1 MNLLALVDCDNFYAS
16 CERLF
21 RPDLRKKPIVVLS
34 NNDGCVIARSKEAKA
49 MGIKMGVPWFQIK
62 KAYLANGGQVFS
74 SNFALYGD
82 LSNRVMHVLEGMV
95 NNIEVYSIDEAFLD
109 LRHIQNSN
117 HAYEFGIHCR
127 NIVDQWVGIPVRI
140 GIGPTKTLAKI
151 ASHVAKKKIG
161 GTGVFC
167 LHESLQIEHVLKHLP
182 INEIWGIGRNLSRQ
196 LNDLSVY
203 SSYDL
208 MKMDT
213 RLIRSKFSVVLE
225 RTVRELRGEQCLA
238 VQNDREPKK
247 QIIVSRSFRERTGDF
262 DQLKPLISNFAV
274 RAGEKL
280 RHEGQKCSQVSV
292 LIATSPFSKQAQY
305 RGFHSI
311 QFSNPVNDTRSIL
324 AGANQALQD
333 CFRQGYAYA
342 KAGVLLSQFSHSSV
356 IQRSLFDDLHKSFY
370 QKQNEDLMRCI
381 DSMNA
386 EGVQVYYASQC
397 PGQVLPMNKKM
408 MSPKYTTSWLE
419 LPTAK

>member
-49 MGIKMGVPWFQIK
+49 MGIKMGIPWFQIK

-213 RLIRSKFSVVLE
+213 RLVRSKFSVVLE

-262 DQLKPLISNFAV
+262 NQLKPLISNFAV

>member
-49 MGIKMGVPWFQIK
+49 MGIKMGIPWFQIK

-182 INEIWGIGRNLSRQ
+182 INEIWGIGRNLSRR

-203 SSYDL
+203 SSYEL

-247 QIIVSRSFRERTGDF
+247 QIIVSRSFRERTSDF

>member
-62 KAYLANGGQVFS
+62 KAYLANGGKVFS

-182 INEIWGIGRNLSRQ
+182 INEIWGIGRNLSRR

>member
-1 MNLLALVDCDNFYAS
+1 MKLIALVDCDNFYAS

-34 NNDGCVIARSKEAKA
+34 NNDGCVIARSREAKA

-82 LSNRVMHVLEGMV
+82 LSKRVMHVLEGMV
-95 NNIEVYSIDEAFLD
+95 NNIEIYSIDEAFLD
-109 LRHIQNSN
+109 LQYIQNSN
-117 HAYEFGIHCR
+117 HAYEFGVHCR
-127 NIVDQWVGIPVRI
+127 NMVDQWVGIPVRV

-167 LHESLQIEHVLKHLP
+167 LHESLQIEHILKHLP
-182 INEIWGIGRNLSRQ
+182 INEIWGIGRNLSRR

-262 DQLKPLISNFAV
+262 NQLKPLISNFAV

-356 IQRSLFDDLHKSFY
+356 IQRSLFDDLHKSFD

>member
-182 INEIWGIGRNLSRQ
+182 INEIWGIGRNLSRR
-196 LNDLSVY
+196 LNDLSIY

-262 DQLKPLISNFAV
+262 NQLKPLISNFAV

-356 IQRSLFDDLHKSFY
+356 IQRSLFNDLHQSFD

-381 DSMNA
+381 DLMNA
-386 EGVQVYYASQC
+386 KGVQVYYASQC
-397 PGQVLPMNKKM
+397 PGQALPMNKKM

>member
-62 KAYLANGGQVFS
+62 KAYLAKGGQVFS

-182 INEIWGIGRNLSRQ
+182 INEIWGIGRNLSRR

-342 KAGVLLSQFSHSSV
+342 KAGVLLNQFSHSSV
-356 IQRSLFDDLHKSFY
+356 IQRSLFNDLHQSFY

-381 DSMNA
+381 DLMNA

-397 PGQVLPMNKKM
+397 PGQALPMNKKM

>member
-182 INEIWGIGRNLSRQ
+182 INEIWGIGRNLSRR
-196 LNDLSVY
+196 LNDLNIY

-262 DQLKPLISNFAV
+262 NQLKPLISNFAV

>member
-182 INEIWGIGRNLSRQ
+182 INEIWGIGRNLSRR
-196 LNDLSVY
+196 LNDLSIY
-203 SSYDL
+203 SSYEL

>member
-182 INEIWGIGRNLSRQ
+182 INEIWGIGRNLSRR

-262 DQLKPLISNFAV
+262 NQLKPLISNFAV

-356 IQRSLFDDLHKSFY
+356 IQRSLFDDLHKSFD

-386 EGVQVYYASQC
+386 EGVQVYYASQL
-397 PGQVLPMNKKM
+397 PGQALPMNKKM

>member
-182 INEIWGIGRNLSRQ
+182 INEIWGIGRNLSRR

-370 QKQNEDLMRCI
+370 QKKNEDLMRCI

>member
-49 MGIKMGVPWFQIK
+49 MGIKMGIPWFQIK

-182 INEIWGIGRNLSRQ
+182 INEIWGIGRNLSRR

-247 QIIVSRSFRERTGDF
+247 QIIVSRSFRERTSDF

>member
-182 INEIWGIGRNLSRQ
+182 INEIWGIGRNLSRR

-203 SSYDL
+203 SSYEL

-262 DQLKPLISNFAV
+262 NQLKPLISNFAV

>member
-182 INEIWGIGRNLSRQ
+182 INEIWGIGRNLSRR

-247 QIIVSRSFRERTGDF
+247 QIIVSRSFRERTSDF

-408 MSPKYTTSWLE
+408 MSPKYTTNWLE

>member
-182 INEIWGIGRNLSRQ
+182 INEIWGIGRNLSRR

-213 RLIRSKFSVVLE
+213 RFIRSKFSVVLE

>member
-182 INEIWGIGRNLSRQ
+182 INEIWGIGRNLSRR

-262 DQLKPLISNFAV
+262 NQLKPLISNFAV

-342 KAGVLLSQFSHSSV
+342 KAGVLLNQFSHSSV
-356 IQRSLFDDLHKSFY
+356 IQRSLFNDLHQSFY

-381 DSMNA
+381 DLMNA

-397 PGQVLPMNKKM
+397 PGQALPMNKKM

>member
-182 INEIWGIGRNLSRQ
+182 INEIWGIGRNLSRR

-213 RLIRSKFSVVLE
+213 RLIRSKFSIVLE

-262 DQLKPLISNFAV
+262 NQLKPLISNFAV

-356 IQRSLFDDLHKSFY
+356 MQRSLFDDLHKSFD

-386 EGVQVYYASQC
+386 EGLQVYYASQC
-397 PGQVLPMNKKM
+397 PGQALPMNKKM

>member
-1 MNLLALVDCDNFYAS
+1 MKLIALVDCDNFYAS

-34 NNDGCVIARSKEAKA
+34 NNDGCVIARSREAKA

-62 KAYLANGGQVFS
+62 KAYLANDGQVFS

-82 LSNRVMHVLEGMV
+82 LSKRVMHVLEGMV
-95 NNIEVYSIDEAFLD
+95 NNIEIYSIDEAFLD
-109 LRHIQNSN
+109 LQYIQNSN
-117 HAYEFGIHCR
+117 HAYEFGVHCR
-127 NIVDQWVGIPVRI
+127 NMVDQWVGIPVRV

-167 LHESLQIEHVLKHLP
+167 LHESLQIEHILKHLP
-182 INEIWGIGRNLSRQ
+182 INEIWGIGRNLSRR
-196 LNDLSVY
+196 LNDLNIY

-262 DQLKPLISNFAV
+262 NQLKPLISNFAV

-356 IQRSLFDDLHKSFY
+356 MQRSLFDDLHKSFD

-397 PGQVLPMNKKM
+397 PGQALPMNKKM

>member
-167 LHESLQIEHVLKHLP
+167 LHESLQIEHILKHLP
-182 INEIWGIGRNLSRQ
+182 INEIWGIGRNLSRR
-196 LNDLSVY
+196 LNDLSIY

-262 DQLKPLISNFAV
+262 NQLKPLISNFAV

-342 KAGVLLSQFSHSSV
+342 KAGVLLNQFSHSSV
-356 IQRSLFDDLHKSFY
+356 IQRSLFNDLHQSFY

-381 DSMNA
+381 DLMNA

-397 PGQVLPMNKKM
+397 PGQALPMNKKM

>member
-182 INEIWGIGRNLSRQ
+182 INEIWGIGRNLSRL

-203 SSYDL
+203 SSYEL

-397 PGQVLPMNKKM
+397 PGQVLPMSKKM

>member
-182 INEIWGIGRNLSRQ
+182 INEIWGIGRNLSRR

-292 LIATSPFSKQAQY
+292 LIATSPFSNQAQY

-356 IQRSLFDDLHKSFY
+356 MQRSLFDDLHKSFD

-386 EGVQVYYASQC
+386 EGLQVYYASQC
-397 PGQVLPMNKKM
+397 PGQTLPMNKKM

>member
-182 INEIWGIGRNLSRQ
+182 INEIWGIGRNLSRR
-196 LNDLSVY
+196 LNDLSIY

-356 IQRSLFDDLHKSFY
+356 IQRSLFDDLHKSFN

-397 PGQVLPMNKKM
+397 PGQALPMNKKM